1 MKKGK
6 VRMKR
11 KLSIL
16 LAVGLIAGSL
26 ALPSYAATAETVQE
40 VQTIQTQYG
49 EIQVETVL
57 TVRDTALYSKT
68 KSAEKTCDCQSDAG
82 GDFWL

>member
-40 VQTIQTQYG
+40 VQTHSDP
-49 EIQVETVL
+49 
-57 TVRDTALYSKT
+57 VRRNS
-68 KSAEKTCDCQSDAG
+68 G
-82 GDFWL
+82 GDGPDGTGIRRSIPKRRVRKRRRLTGMREV